1 VNKTVITA
9 HARLGAPAE
18 LEGRPAPVGSTLR
31 AVRKAKGLSLKSLAA
46 SAGVSV
52 GMISQVERGTANPS
66 IRILERLRV
75 ALEVP
80 LSALLERP
88 ASNAM
93 LHLVG
98 AGAGEAR
105 AAAGP
110 APATPGF
117 VRRAA
122 DRPTF
127 NAAGSTPILKELL
140 SPADAEGLRLMI
152 LNVPALA
159 TITEVLMAPG
169 IKAGLVLDGKA
180 GLTVGGETAILE
192 EGDSFQFDSA
202 LPHSIHNPT
211 RRLARLLWIISTLP
225 AAHI

>member
-9 HARLGAPAE
+9 HAGEGAPAE

-88 ASNAM
+88 ASNA
-93 LHLVG
+93 
-98 AGAGEAR
+98 
-105 AAAGP
+105 
-110 APATPGF
+110 
-117 VRRAA
+117 
-122 DRPTF
+122 
-127 NAAGSTPILKELL
+127 AGSTPILKELL

-202 LPHSIHNPT
+202 LPHAIHNPT
-211 RRLARLLWIISTLP
+211 RRLARLVWIISTLP